1 MSEEA
6 PSVALRRLIDGYKV
20 TQAVYVAATLGI
32 ADLLADGPRGSDD
45 LAAATGTDAGVL
57 RRLLRALAALG
68 VLEEHDGDA
77 FTLTAVGDGL
87 RSDGGEPLAGWALYS
102 GGADAWQA
110 WGELL
115 YSTRTG
121 QSAFTHVHG
130 MNAWEYR
137 AAHPESAAVFDRAM
151 TDLSRRSNRSLLEAY
166 DFGRFGNVVDI
177 GGGRGAFL
185 DALLEAHPHV
195 HGVLFDLPHVIATCE
210 DASADVAPRR
220 RAVAGS
226 FFEGVP
232 EGGEAYVLRA
242 VLHDWADDEAVAILR
257 TCRGAMTD
265 DAVLLV
271 IERDLGPANELPE
284 AKLSDLN
291 MLVGPGGRERAIEE
305 YAALF
310 ERAGFRF
317 RASTPSA
324 FGLHVIEGA
333 PA

>member
-1 MSEEA
+1 MIEEA
-6 PSVALRRLIDGYKV
+6 PSVAL
-20 TQAVYVAATLGI
+20 A
-32 ADLLADGPRGSDD
+32 
-45 LAAATGTDAGVL
+45 
-57 RRLLRALAALG
+57 
-68 VLEEHDGDA
+68 
-77 FTLTAVGDGL
+77 
-87 RSDGGEPLAGWALYS
+87 
-102 GGADAWQA
+102 
-110 WGELL
+110 
-115 YSTRTG
+115 
-121 QSAFTHVHG
+121 
-130 MNAWEYR
+130 
-137 AAHPESAAVFDRAM
+137 
-151 TDLSRRSNRSLLEAY
+151 RRSNRSLLEAY
-166 DFGRFGNVVDI
+166 DFGRFGNVVDV

-185 DALLEAHPHV
+185 DALLEAHPHM

-305 YAALF
+305 YVALF
-310 ERAGFRF
+310 DSAGFRF
-317 RASTPSA
+317 HASTPSPKRRESPGQRA
-324 FGLHVIEGA
+324 QLAQRQESYVPMISNSLFSRMSSEEDPTITLNVPGSRTKRMLRSHSARSSGMSVKVSVLISPGFKWA
-333 PA
+333 R